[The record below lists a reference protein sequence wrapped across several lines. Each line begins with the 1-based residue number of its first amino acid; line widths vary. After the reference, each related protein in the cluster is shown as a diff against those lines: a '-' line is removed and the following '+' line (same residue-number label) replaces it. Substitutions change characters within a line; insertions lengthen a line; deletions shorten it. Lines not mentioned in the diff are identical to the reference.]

1 MKNDT
6 MEVACC
12 WDSIKARKLLED
24 HYGFSSKLINKL
36 ELEGLIKLD
45 GKKIKLNKSLYKDD
59 VITVDFL
66 DEEDDYT
73 KVKMDIDIIYEDDD
87 LLIINKKPFIVV
99 HPTKRHQDDTIAN
112 GISYYF
118 FENQLKRKV
127 RFVNRLDMNTTGV
140 LMIAKNPYA
149 HNLISQEMRKNK
161 VKKIYLAVLEG
172 VLSIK
177 EGTIDQNIG
186 RIGDNIKREVH
197 ESGKSCITHYKVLQ
211 ENNELSLVEISL
223 ETGRTHQIRVH
234 FDFLG
239 TPVLGDNL
247 YGKSSIQINRQAL
260 HCLSIEITHP
270 RTKKQIKFKAELPDD
285 MKSLLL

>member
-1 MKNDT
+1 MTNDT
-6 MEVACC
+6 MEIISP

-45 GKKIKLNKSLYKDD
+45 GRKIKLNKSLYKEDI
-59 VITVDFL
+59 ITVDFL
-66 DEEDDYT
+66 DEEDEYA
-73 KVKMDIDIIYEDDD
+73 KVKMNLDISHEDDD

-99 HPTKRHQDDTIAN
+99 HPTRRHQDDTIAN
-112 GISYYF
+112 GVSYYF
-118 FENQLKRKV
+118 FENHINRKV

-140 LMIAKNPYA
+140 LIIAKNPYA

-161 VKKIYLAVLEG
+161 VKKIYLAVLDG
-172 VLSIK
+172 ILSVK
-177 EGTIDQNIG
+177 EDTINQNIG

-211 ENNELSLVEISL
+211 ENNGLSLVEVSL

-247 YGKSSIQINRQAL
+247 YGKSSSLINRQAL
-260 HCLSIEITHP
+260 HCQTIELIHP
-270 RTKKQIKFKAELPDD
+270 RTGELIRLEADLPED
-285 MKSLLL
+285 MKSLLK